1 MQVFLIG
8 MMGSG
13 KTFWAEKIAHAN
25 NMLHIDL
32 DIYIEIKEKK
42 KIQEI
47 FEIYG
52 EEYFRQLENKYLLEI
67 ILSKKSALISTGGGT
82 PCFGNNLSAM
92 LESGIVCYLK
102 TDIKTLADRIKKDHS
117 VRPLLKNIALENME
131 SYFKNILLTREKY
144 YLKASHII
152 EMNKINELTFAQN
165 FKHEYC

>member
-32 DIYIEIKEKK
+32 DIYIEKKEKK
-42 KIQEI
+42 KIVEI
-47 FEIYG
+47 FETYG
-52 EEYFRQLENKYLLEI
+52 EDNFRELESKCLDEI
-67 ILSKKSALISTGGGT
+67 IESKKTAIISTGGGT
-82 PCFGNNLSAM
+82 PCFANNISAM

-102 TDIKTLADRIKKDHS
+102 TDIKTLANRIKTDLPF
-117 VRPLLKNIALENME
+117 RPLLKNIVLENME